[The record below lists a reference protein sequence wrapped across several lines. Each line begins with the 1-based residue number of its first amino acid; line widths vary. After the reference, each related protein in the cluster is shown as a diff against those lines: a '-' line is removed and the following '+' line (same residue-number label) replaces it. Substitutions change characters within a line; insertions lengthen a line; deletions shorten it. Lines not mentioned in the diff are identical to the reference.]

1 MHHRIKFV
9 RGKNRF
15 DLRTNRKIRLAEGGS
30 GRNGG
35 PVALLEIVER
45 DHLMPAGQQ
54 NFRADTPDIAG
65 GAGH

>member
-1 MHHRIKFV
+1 V
-9 RGKNRF
+9 RGKNLI
-15 DLRTNRKIRLAEGGS
+15 DLGTNRKITLAEGSG